1 MVEVRD
7 ATSIIRFFEIGSQ
20 SFFILLESRPM
31 NLFEI
36 LFPQQAQ
43 AVHLKTLAQSSQHHQ
58 AMALRSQQIAKNQ
71 QARQELRLT
80 HRTDQRISE
89 LENEL
94 AQSAIVIESLITL
107 LEEKNLVSRDELKQR
122 VQQLDATD
130 GVIDG
135 KLTPPNEQPFRSNLN
150 WPAE

>member
-1 MVEVRD
+1 
-7 ATSIIRFFEIGSQ
+7 
-20 SFFILLESRPM
+20 M

-43 AVHLKTLAQSSQHHQ
+43 AVHLKTLAENSHHRQ
-58 AMALRSQQIAKNQ
+58 AVELRSQQIAKNQ
-71 QARQELRLT
+71 QTRQALRLS
-80 HRTDQRISE
+80 HQTDERITE

-107 LEEKNLVSRDELKQR
+107 LEEKNLVSREELKQR
-122 VQQLDATD
+122 VRQLDATD

-135 KLTPPNEQPFRSNLN
+135 KITPPNEQPFRSNLN
-150 WPAE
+150 WPV